1 MNDIHKK
8 RGRKPREMAVDD
20 FLNQVTALS
29 FVPSRL
35 TREHMI
41 YGMRETGI
49 HNRSQYIAWALKTA
63 HDFLVTEGLRRE
75 KLLANELED
84 TI

>member
-1 MNDIHKK
+1 MNEDGHKK
-8 RGRKPREMAVDD
+8 RGRKPREMAADE
-20 FLNQVTALS
+20 FLNQISALS

-49 HNRSQYIAWALKTA
+49 HNRSQYIAWALKNA
-63 HDFLVTEGLRRE
+63 HDFLVGEALRRE
-75 KLLANELED
+75 RLLASEEVQ
-84 TI
+84 

>member
-1 MNDIHKK
+1 MDQTGHKK
-8 RGRKPREMAVDD
+8 RGRKPREMAADD

-49 HNRSQYIAWALKTA
+49 HNRSQYIAWALKNA
-63 HDFLVTEGLRRE
+63 HDALVTEALRRE
-75 KLLANELED
+75 KLLALEELA
-84 TI
+84 